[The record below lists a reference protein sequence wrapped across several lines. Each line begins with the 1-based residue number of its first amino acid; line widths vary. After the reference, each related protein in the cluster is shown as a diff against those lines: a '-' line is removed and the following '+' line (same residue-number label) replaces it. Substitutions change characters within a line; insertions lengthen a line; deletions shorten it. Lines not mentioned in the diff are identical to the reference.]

1 MGSQPEQVKSIC
13 CQLEDKKVT
22 SRKKAEEQLRNLLKN
37 SKITSILDNFS
48 LNGFGRDWNWQD
60 VYRTSFGFMKKETEK
75 IMDDLSKDS
84 KTLLA
89 TIGLKKRT
97 AVGLFKLVIKK
108 GHKHL
113 NWVTV
118 INDLLQSLDHPFMNK
133 HFADDIVRILND
145 AVTSSYSRAMFT
157 VGKDRNSE
165 RK

>member
-1 MGSQPEQVKSIC
+1 M
-13 CQLEDKKVT
+13 
-22 SRKKAEEQLRNLLKN
+22 LKN

-60 VYRTSFGFMKKETEK
+60 VYRRSFGFRKNETEK
-75 IMDDLSKDS
+75 IIYDLNKES

-118 INDLLQSLDHPFMNK
+118 INDLLQSLDHPFTNK
-133 HFADDIVRILND
+133 NFADDIVRILND
-145 AVTSSYSRAMFT
+145 AVTSSYSKAMFT
-157 VGKDRNSE
+157 VGKDRKRE
-165 RK
+165 R